1 MRFVLPILVILG
13 LMGLV
18 MINAGGGKQGLE
30 VGKSILL
37 VVVGLVVMAA
47 LFALLV
53 TKPVL

>member
-1 MRFVLPILVILG
+1 MRYVLPILVILV
-13 LMGLV
+13 LTGLV
-18 MINAGGGKQGLE
+18 VINAGGGKEGLQ

-37 VVVGLVVMAA
+37 VVVGLIVMAV